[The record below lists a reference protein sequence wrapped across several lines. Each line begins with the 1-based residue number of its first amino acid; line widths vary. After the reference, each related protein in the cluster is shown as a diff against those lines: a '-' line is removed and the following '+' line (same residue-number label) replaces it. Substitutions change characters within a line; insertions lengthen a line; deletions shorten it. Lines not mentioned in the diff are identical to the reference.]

1 MKIRT
6 DFQFSQSSLQD
17 YLDCQRRFELRY
29 LLHVE
34 WPALQSEPVIE
45 QEEHIELGHRFHQI
59 VQQHILGI
67 PEAILIQPNGDGST
81 DLQRWWLNYRQS
93 DPLSDLPEQ
102 RYPEYTLSMP
112 FAGFRLL
119 AKFDLV
125 AIRPGQNAV
134 ILDWKTSRKRQ
145 PGSVL
150 RKRIQSRVY
159 PLVLASA
166 GAILNGGVSIRPEQI
181 EMIYWFP
188 EFPERPERFAYTAED
203 CLSDQEYLTKIVQEI
218 AGREEGQFFPT
229 DQVKQC
235 TFCVYRSLCS
245 RGTRSGDWEAAEEDL
260 GETGL
265 DANTKPDLDFNFD
278 QIGEISF

>member
-1 MKIRT
+1 VKIRT

-45 QEEHIELGHRFHQI
+45 QEEHMELGHRFHQMI
-59 VQQHILGI
+59 QQHLLGI
-67 PEAILIQPNGDGST
+67 PEENLVHPDGA
-81 DLQRWWLNYRQS
+81 DEADIQRWWLNYRQS
-93 DPLSDLPEQ
+93 APLDDLPER
-102 RYPEYTLSMP
+102 RYPEYTLTMP
-112 FAGFRLL
+112 FTGYRLL
-119 AKFDLV
+119 AKFDLL

-145 PGSVL
+145 SGTTL
-150 RKRIQSRVY
+150 RKRIQSHVY
-159 PLVLASA
+159 PFVLTAA

-188 EFPERPERFAYTAED
+188 EFPDHPERFSYTSAD
-203 CLSDQEYLTKIVQEI
+203 YQADQELLSRIVQDI

-229 DQVKQC
+229 EQEKQC
-235 TFCVYRSLCS
+235 EFCVYRSLCS
-245 RGTRSGDWEAAEEDL
+245 RGARPGNWKNDEQDLSGADSDFE
-260 GETGL
+260 
-265 DANTKPDLDFNFD
+265 TKPDLDFNFD